1 VTIECTGGGG
11 GYHPSTFMQCSFLA
25 RKMFF
30 FACRHFASVNRSLL
44 QYMTSSQ
51 NLRCCSLV
59 RLFSPAA
66 SCWLIDLPVAGE
78 MALSSFEK
86 TRSIVR
92 TRSGILTACS
102 LDWNGL
108 GKVSWVATG
117 VFGGVLGNPCDLAS
131 RLSVITSSRVF
142 GRVKGDSGLTNRNS
156 CAWGSVGNRV
166 GKICN
171 LMGKYRHELLTRT
184 VK

>member
-1 VTIECTGGGG
+1 
-11 GYHPSTFMQCSFLA
+11 MQCSFLA

-78 MALSSFEK
+78 MALSSFVK
-86 TRSIVR
+86 TRFIVR
-92 TRSGILTACS
+92 TRSCILDVC
-102 LDWNGL
+102 GR
-108 GKVSWVATG
+108 VSNADGNLSWLASG
-117 VFGGVLGNPCDLAS
+117 VFGGVLDRPCDLAS

-142 GRVKGDSGLTNRNS
+142 GRVKWDTRLTNRNS
-156 CAWGSVGNRV
+156 CARGSVGNRV
-166 GKICN
+166 GMICN
-171 LMGKYRHELLTRT
+171 SMGKFGHMSFTCT
-184 VK
+184 VKESSGVSQQT